1 MTKKIFVASA
11 NPVKIN
17 TCREAFKLVF
27 PKGEFIIE
35 SGSVESEVPDQPI
48 GVSETLA
55 GAMNRVK
62 NLRKLDTGYDFYV
75 GIEGGIVEFDDDC
88 YAFAWMYISSKS
100 GKIGKGMTGFFE
112 LPPEIVTHLDKGYEL
127 GHAMD
132 NVFSREN
139 SKQKGGAVGLL
150 TDGIIDRTNYYV
162 HAMVLA
168 LIPFIKPSY
177 FNKKQ

>member
-1 MTKKIFVASA
+1 MTEKILVASA

-17 TCREAFKLVF
+17 ASREAFKQVF
-27 PKGEFIIE
+27 PERDFLIE
-35 SGSVESEVPDQPI
+35 GISVESDVPDQPV

-62 NLRKLDTGYDFYV
+62 NLKLLDKNYDYYV
-75 GIEGGIVEFDDDC
+75 GIEGGIVQLENDW

-100 GKIGKGMTGFFE
+100 GNIGKGMTGFFE
-112 LPPEIVTHLDKGYEL
+112 LPPDVITLLESGYEL

-132 NVFSREN
+132 KVFSREN

-150 TDGIIDRTNYYV
+150 TDGIIDRTSYYV
-162 HAMVLA
+162 HALVLA
-168 LIPFIKPSY
+168 LIPFIKSSY